1 LVSPLDRGTIGEAR
15 SKVPLV
21 RGQSLQNS
29 GGSLGV
35 AAPEIQSPFK
45 RINYNPKLSDRSKK
59 MSRYMTKAEQKIWF
73 EVLSEKKLN
82 GYKFIKQKI
91 IDNYIL
97 DFYCAELLL
106 AIEIDGESHN
116 EKLGYDKVRDDFLK
130 GCGITVLRFT
140 NEEVLENL
148 EGVRERVVRWVK
160 VRCE

>member
-1 LVSPLDRGTIGEAR
+1 
-15 SKVPLV
+15 
-21 RGQSLQNS
+21 
-29 GGSLGV
+29 
-35 AAPEIQSPFK
+35 
-45 RINYNPKLSDRSKK
+45 
-59 MSRYMTKAEQKIWF
+59 MTKAEQKIWF
-73 EVLSEKKLN
+73 EVLSEKKLL

-106 AIEIDGESHN
+106 AIEIDGEIHN

-130 GCGITVLRFT
+130 GCGIKVLRFT

-148 EGVRERVVRWVK
+148 EGVMERVVRWVK